1 VQDYVGYRTQKRMS
15 QKKEKKRK
23 VLRWLIIP
31 VAIILILIILGALM
45 RVSPMSK
52 WWDKTADGFKW
63 LGRKVKGIWPWK
75 GTAELKPVKFIP
87 EGKKTAN
94 YLLAF
99 TKQLNGGTQLTTL
112 VLASYDS
119 RDDSGSLVYFPN
131 DLLVSLPGVG
141 QDIVSGLVELDEGRI
156 SMSVVTVENMLG
168 IQVDRYIM
176 GSDRDLS
183 IVFGKIK
190 KGFTVDVPGK
200 VSFRDPSLN
209 VSLNLDAGKH
219 ELNPQE
225 LASYLTYSEEGKT
238 LDLIGRQSGFVTPFL
253 EMSRN
258 PDIFNDIVAFMRKEA
273 DVFDSDASSTEM
285 AGVWQAFALL
295 KEKKLQQ
302 VTVPV
307 KRFRFEKTVVH
318 TADTAK
324 LPSFI
329 KKYIKTDYR
338 EPSGA
343 RTRVEILNGNGV
355 PGIGEKVAS
364 QLDLGKF
371 QIVNSANADNF
382 NHPDTVII
390 IYSNDKETVSAAE
403 EIKNELEVGRIEP
416 HPKNQD
422 VADITVI
429 VGKDY
434 ASK

>member
-1 VQDYVGYRTQKRMS
+1 
-15 QKKEKKRK
+15 
-23 VLRWLIIP
+23 
-31 VAIILILIILGALM
+31 
-45 RVSPMSK
+45 
-52 WWDKTADGFKW
+52 
-63 LGRKVKGIWPWK
+63 
-75 GTAELKPVKFIP
+75 
-87 EGKKTAN
+87 
-94 YLLAF
+94 
-99 TKQLNGGTQLTTL
+99 
-112 VLASYDS
+112 
-119 RDDSGSLVYFPN
+119 
-131 DLLVSLPGVG
+131 
-141 QDIVSGLVELDEGRI
+141 
-156 SMSVVTVENMLG
+156 
-168 IQVDRYIM
+168 
-176 GSDRDLS
+176 
-183 IVFGKIK
+183 
-190 KGFTVDVPGK
+190 VPGK
-200 VSFRDPSLN
+200 VSFRDSSLN

-238 LDLIGRQSGFVTPFL
+238 LDLIRRQSGFVPPFL

-258 PDIFNDIVAFMRKEA
+258 PDKFNDIVPFMKKESN
-273 DVFDSDASSTEM
+273 VFDSDASSMEM

-295 KEKKLQQ
+295 KEEKLQQ

-318 TADTAK
+318 TADTVK

-329 KKYIKTDYR
+329 KKYIKTDYQK
-338 EPSGA
+338 PSGA

-390 IYSNDKETVSAAE
+390 IYSNDKESVSAAE
-403 EIKNELEVGRIEP
+403 EIKNELEVGRIET

-422 VADITVI
+422 VADITVV